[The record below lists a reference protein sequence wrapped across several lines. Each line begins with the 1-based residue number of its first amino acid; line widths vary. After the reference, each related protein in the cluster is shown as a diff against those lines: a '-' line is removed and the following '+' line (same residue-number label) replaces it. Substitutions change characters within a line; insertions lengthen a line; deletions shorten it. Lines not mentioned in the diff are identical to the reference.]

1 MQDFQNREE
10 QREALK
16 QQIAT
21 AATRLLQDPEQNFE
35 QLQFLVHVLHDSDQL
50 VSYKFYFMV
59 ENCPMMN
66 DRFWE

>member
-35 QLQFLVHVLHDSDQL
+35 QLQFLVHVLHDSHQL
-50 VSYKFYFMV
+50 VSYEFYFMV
-59 ENCPMMN
+59 ENCRMMN